1 MVPGVCRCTNRVG
14 AKVNRRMG
22 EVVSTFINV
31 ELKGASY
38 IIFVLGEFRY
48 GGAIQRA
55 LKKALPEFAEEMA
68 VAGRLVQPYSR
79 RSAAVAEEMHGKH
92 WPEPIR
98 QRIQN
103 QEHPFVVMTKEGFES
118 FDPRWHD
125 WRIIWFA
132 SARGPTN
139 SIPSLFQ
146 LLGRLIVQ
154 GGDVFGHLTTIGGA
168 TGESPYGHIMWPGGA
183 FAPPV
188 TRRPGA
194 PGVLDAEWG
203 VLERIG
209 RFIEGQDWSDQEE
222 LKKNQLAHRARQ
234 EILEEHPDFPFSAR
248 GIVNAITR
256 KKKWLQFEEQVS
268 KLKRR

>member
-154 GGDVFGHLTTIGGA
+154 GGDVFGHLTTIGLVLPACRRLARLYPRVLLAAVALFGYRHNRGVD
-168 TGESPYGHIMWPGGA
+168 TGRPSPDSPDPSCGQA
-183 FAPPV
+183 
-188 TRRPGA
+188 
-194 PGVLDAEWG
+194 VLS
-203 VLERIG
+203 L
-209 RFIEGQDWSDQEE
+209 
-222 LKKNQLAHRARQ
+222 
-234 EILEEHPDFPFSAR
+234 HP
-248 GIVNAITR
+248 
-256 KKKWLQFEEQVS
+256 
-268 KLKRR
+268 